1 MEQRFFPQGGKP
13 GSTANRMPAAT
24 ISVGRIAQSEAIYPH
39 MEWLNYHHLRYFYVA
54 AKEGS
59 LARAAAKLHVS
70 QPSISEQIRE
80 LENALGEKLFRRE
93 GRNNKLTDAGQVVF
107 NYAEEIFT
115 LGRELMNTVKQRPG
129 TRTLRLNVGVADSFP
144 KLVTNEILKP
154 VFTMPQAVHVVC
166 REGKM
171 EDLLA
176 QLASHRLDLV
186 LSDEPAPSST
196 NFKVFSHTL
205 GESSV
210 TLCAEVKLAA
220 HLKRNFPQSLNNAP
234 ALLPVENTALRR
246 ALETWFRAHKLKPNV
261 VAEFDDLAL
270 MKVMAA
276 EGRGFIAVP
285 TVALKEAVSR
295 YLFRSLGQATTC
307 RLQFHAFTAERLIAH
322 PAISLITGHIIA

>member
-1 MEQRFFPQGGKP
+1 
-13 GSTANRMPAAT
+13 
-24 ISVGRIAQSEAIYPH
+24 
-39 MEWLNYHHLRYFYVA
+39 MEWLNYHHLRYFYVV

-115 LGRELMNTVKQRPG
+115 LGREMMNAVKQRPG

-154 VFTMPQAVHVVC
+154 VFAMPRAVHVVC

-171 EDLLA
+171 EDLLG
-176 QLASHRLDLV
+176 QLTAHRLDLV

-196 NFKVFSHTL
+196 NLKVFSHAL

-210 TLCAEVKLAA
+210 TLCAEAKLAA
-220 HLKRNFPQSLNNAP
+220 TLKRNFPQSLNGAP
-234 ALLPVENTALRR
+234 ALLPAENTTLRR
-246 ALETWFRAHKLKPNV
+246 LLETWFRAHNVKPNV

-285 TVALKEAVSR
+285 TVALKEAVTR
-295 YLFRSLGQATTC
+295 YQFRSLGQATNC
-307 RLQFHAFTAERLIAH
+307 RVQFHAITAERRIIH
-322 PAISLITGHIIA
+322 PAVSVISKSAMAHLA

>member
-1 MEQRFFPQGGKP
+1 
-13 GSTANRMPAAT
+13 
-24 ISVGRIAQSEAIYPH
+24 
-39 MEWLNYHHLRYFYVA
+39 MEWLNYHHLRYFWTV

-80 LENALGEKLFRRE
+80 LESAFGEKLFRRE

-107 NYAEEIFT
+107 GYAEEIFA
-115 LGRELMNTVKQRPG
+115 LGRELMNAVKQRPG
-129 TRTLRLNVGVADSFP
+129 TRTIRLIVGVADSFP

-176 QLASHRLDLV
+176 QLAAHRLDLV
-186 LSDEPAPSST
+186 LTDEPAPSSA

-210 TLCAEVKLAA
+210 TLCAEAKLAGK
-220 HLKRNFPQSLNNAP
+220 LKRNFPKSLNDAP
-234 ALLPVENTALRR
+234 ALLPAESTALRR
-246 ALETWFRAHKLKPNV
+246 SLETWFRTHNLKPNL
-261 VAEFDDLAL
+261 VAEFEDLAL

-285 TVALKEAVSR
+285 TVALREAVSR
-295 YLFRSLGQATTC
+295 YHFRSLGQATTC
-307 RLQFHAFTAERLIAH
+307 RIQFHAITAERRIAH
-322 PAISLITGHIIA
+322 PAVQLLTRTASWKLC

>member
-1 MEQRFFPQGGKP
+1 
-13 GSTANRMPAAT
+13 
-24 ISVGRIAQSEAIYPH
+24 
-39 MEWLNYHHLRYFYVA
+39 MEWLNYHHLRYFYVV

-59 LARAAAKLHVS
+59 LAHAAAKLRVS

-80 LENALGEKLFRRE
+80 LEDALGEKLFRRE
-93 GRNNKLTDAGQVVF
+93 GRSNKLTDAGQVVF

-115 LGRELMNTVKQRPG
+115 LGGELMNAVKQRPG
-129 TRTLRLNVGVADSFP
+129 LRKLRLNVGVADSFP

-154 VFTMPQAVHVVC
+154 VFVMPQTVHVVC
-166 REGKM
+166 REGKL

-176 QLASHRLDLV
+176 QLAAHRLDLV

-196 NFKVFSHTL
+196 NLNVFSHAL

-210 TLCAEVKLAA
+210 TICAEEKLAA
-220 HLKRNFPQSLNNAP
+220 KLKRKFPNSLNEAP
-234 ALLPVENTALRR
+234 ALLPAENTVLRR
-246 ALETWFRAHKLKPNV
+246 ALEAWFRTHNVKPNV
-261 VAEFDDLAL
+261 VAEFEDLAL

-295 YLFRSLGQATTC
+295 YQFRSIGQATNC
-307 RLQFHAFTAERLIAH
+307 RVQFHAITAERRIIH
-322 PAISLITGHIIA
+322 PAVQLVANSAPVALA